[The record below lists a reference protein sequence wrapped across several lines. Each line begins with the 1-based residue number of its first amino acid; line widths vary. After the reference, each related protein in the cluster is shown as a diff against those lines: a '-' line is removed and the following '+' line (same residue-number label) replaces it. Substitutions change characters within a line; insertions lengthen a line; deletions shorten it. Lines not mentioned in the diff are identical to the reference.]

1 MVPGRSKFMAGSFE
15 VFMDSESQVRFRLVA
30 PNGAVLAVS
39 EQFTDKRHAAAAIK
53 DVRECAGT
61 GLIQDLCPKTTPN
74 PAQMQH
80 SSPKRSVVRRPYS
93 FLPGSV

>member
-1 MVPGRSKFMAGSFE
+1 MAGSFE
-15 VFMDSESQVRFRLVA
+15 VFIDAESHVRFRLVA

-61 GLIQDLCPKTTPN
+61 GLIQDLCPKSTPE
-74 PAQMQH
+74 PGQKQYA
-80 SSPKRSVVRRPYS
+80 PPGLPVVRRPYS
-93 FLPGSV
+93 FLSARTV